1 MKKLQLINL
10 IVIISFL
17 FISCESLKTATFDQ
31 HSYQKATEIKVMSSQ
46 LMDQAT
52 YPYNDYEKEV
62 TNLLSE
68 LDKIVEYEKNKPYN
82 DISLEMWKILSDK
95 ERNLLA
101 GFLKRWKEQNKM
113 SEVFVEQAK
122 SQVIEAIDLIINY
135 EANKSKESKDQLMKL
150 INSI

>member
-135 EANKSKESKDQLMKL
+135 EK
-150 INSI
+150 

>member
-10 IVIISFL
+10 IAIISFL
-17 FISCESLKTATFDQ
+17 FISCESLKTAAFDQ

-46 LMDQAT
+46 LMDQAI
-52 YPYNDYEKEV
+52 YPYDDYEKEV

-101 GFLKRWKEQNKM
+101 GFLKRWKEQNQM

-122 SQVIEAIDLIINY
+122 SQVMEAIDLIINY